1 MSEPLI
7 VYHSHP
13 DPVKPPPLP
22 PQLVEL
28 QRACIGTLVAAY
40 RLVGA
45 EVRVEVLVVMPVPAQ
60 PAYKTQNEGE
70 N

>member
-13 DPVKPPPLP
+13 EPAQPPPLP
-22 PQLVEL
+22 PQLIEL

-40 RLVGA
+40 RLVGVD
-45 EVRVEVLVVMPVPAQ
+45 VRVEVRVANVPAHPQ
-60 PAYKTQNEGE
+60 TDLDQF
-70 N
+70 

>member
-40 RLVGA
+40 RLVGVD
-45 EVRVEVLVVMPVPAQ
+45 VRVEVRVANVPAHPQ
-60 PAYKTQNEGE
+60 TDLDQF
-70 N
+70 